1 VDAPRTDLLA
11 GFISED
17 ELAAALGTCTRTIR
31 RWRALRTGPPH
42 IEVGREIRYGT
53 EAVREWLAAGGTAAK
68 RPRARR
74 DPK

>member
-1 VDAPRTDLLA
+1 VDEPRTDLLA

-17 ELAAALGTCTRTIR
+17 ELAAALGICTRTIR

-53 EAVREWLAAGGTAAK
+53 EAVREWLANGGTAGATK
-68 RPRARR
+68 RRR
-74 DPK
+74 KGC